1 MESEEAVKL
10 RAASTAIEGK
20 LEDARNK
27 MRLGATIGG
36 DFVELSSVGL
46 RSKMRV
52 DPKEEVRRACWDGL
66 RTIGDFVVAN
76 GFVELVASRNQ
87 MAKALGYVDYYDY
100 KVTQAE
106 GFGKAEL
113 FKILDTLEAGT
124 RPLMKE
130 ARARLEAD
138 KGASALQPWNSAF
151 AMAGDV
157 TKKLDPFFPFGRAR
171 VPGSRAGLA
180 CATGGVALGA
190 AHLASLLPRVPAPR
204 VPARLTS
211 CAAPRRRE
219 VGRAVGALVLG
230 ARHLLRGVRHAYVHV
245 HVCAYAVHG
254 DAYGAARMAQ
264 RARARAPPARSGPC
278 VARVARGCSLGDAVR
293 HDRQVACVLVATIPP
308 RPPSLRGS
316 DAHACPLL
324 PQRVDEPRPARP

>member
-180 CATGGVALGA
+180 C
-190 AHLASLLPRVPAPR
+190 R
-204 VPARLTS
+204 ARMCHRRRS
-211 CAAPRRRE
+211 PRRRAPRE
-219 VGRAVGALVLG
+219 PLAACARPARARPAHLVRRATSQRSRSSSGG
-230 ARHLLRGVRHAYVHV
+230 ARSRRSASLTRGAPC
-245 HVCAYAVHG
+245 VCTCACMRICGARGCVWRG
-254 DAYGAARMAQ
+254 AYGTKG
-264 RARARAPPARSGPC
+264 ARARAAGPQRALRRACCAGVLLGRCSAARSAGRVRAPGTRGHHTATPPVSERVGRSRLP
-278 VARVARGCSLGDAVR
+278 VAAAARR
-293 HDRQVACVLVATIPP
+293 
-308 RPPSLRGS
+308 
-316 DAHACPLL
+316 
-324 PQRVDEPRPARP
+324 